1 MNVEDSLGLDGVV
14 KRLDHVSWAVED
26 IRSTLPLVEL
36 LGGRFY
42 QGADHA
48 RNSFRW
54 VQFRLPHGML
64 EIMSPLGEDSFLHK
78 FLRDRGEGLHHLT
91 FEVVDLSD
99 AVRIAEQKGFRVTGL
114 NYSEHWSEAFL
125 HPRTTNGVLIQL
137 AQWEEDIWVGYTL
150 DEVLAGL
157 SIDAS

>member
-26 IRSTLPLVEL
+26 IRSALPLVEL

-91 FEVVDLSD
+91 FEVADLSD

-137 AQWEEDIWVGYTL
+137 AQWEEDIWVGCTL

>member
-54 VQFRLPHGML
+54 VQFRLPQGML

-91 FEVVDLSD
+91 FEVADLSD

-114 NYSEHWSEAFL
+114 SYSEHWSEAFL

-157 SIDAS
+157 SVDAS